1 MQSLEISSVTNA
13 RASGDYHPGN
23 DQWLP
28 LGPNPIPN
36 PGLKSVRNPNPNP
49 KGPLGTTG
57 IFAWAVAI
65 GPTKDNFWSTPI
77 QSGSSYSDHNTIK
90 ESYGRLQSAVSTL
103 SKGPVAPSDKI
114 GASDSKLIL
123 KSCMSDGRL
132 LQVCLL

>member
-65 GPTKDNFWSTPI
+65 GPTKDNFWST
-77 QSGSSYSDHNTIK
+77 SYVSSSTKVILASMRLKFGGHPSFITLLYHFSLNMIHEEDHFCD
-90 ESYGRLQSAVSTL
+90 L
-103 SKGPVAPSDKI
+103 S
-114 GASDSKLIL
+114 
-123 KSCMSDGRL
+123 
-132 LQVCLL
+132 